1 MVDLDRVDR
10 IVRKWDCDPE
20 YVIEMLQD
28 VQDLYRHIPQE
39 ALLRVAAL
47 TGVPRGRLFHIAT
60 FYSAFSLQPRG
71 ENRIQVCMGTTC
83 YVKGAPEVIESLE
96 RKLGISA
103 GETTPDGRFSIERV
117 RCLGCCGLAPA
128 VAVNDEVIGSV
139 RPSEVD
145 DLLARF
151 N

>member
-1 MVDLDRVDR
+1 MADLDRVDR

-60 FYSAFSLQPRG
+60 FYSAFSLKPRG